1 MGNNK
6 VIMAAGKWIG
16 GFIGWMAGG
25 PLGALAGYLVGSL
38 FDSMLDGVNS
48 PENSGTWGSGSQRD
62 YSQQRSY
69 QDFNE
74 AYQRAYRQRQQQGQ
88 RNSFLFSLLV
98 LSSYIIKADGKA
110 MHSEMELVRQMLRQN
125 FGNQAVNQGNEILSK
140 LFDEQKREGWQQFK
154 QTVRQCCAQI
164 SQQMDYSQRLQLL
177 NYLVM
182 VAQADGSVPQIEI
195 TALKECAIW
204 MGLRETEVDSMLH
217 LSGDSLEDAYKV
229 LGVSPDA
236 SDNEVK
242 KAYRKLALEH
252 HPDKVAALG
261 EDVRK
266 AAEKKF
272 QEINAAKDRIWK
284 ARGL

>member
-1 MGNNK
+1 
-6 VIMAAGKWIG
+6 
-16 GFIGWMAGG
+16 
-25 PLGALAGYLVGSL
+25 
-38 FDSMLDGVNS
+38 
-48 PENSGTWGSGSQRD
+48 
-62 YSQQRSY
+62 
-69 QDFNE
+69 
-74 AYQRAYRQRQQQGQ
+74 
-88 RNSFLFSLLV
+88 
-98 LSSYIIKADGKA
+98 
-110 MHSEMELVRQMLRQN
+110 
-125 FGNQAVNQGNEILSK
+125 
-140 LFDEQKREGWQQFK
+140 
-154 QTVRQCCAQI
+154 
-164 SQQMDYSQRLQLL
+164 MDYSQRLQLL

-182 VAQADGSVPQIEI
+182 VAQADGSVPQSEI

-242 KAYRKLALEH
+242 KAH

>member
-1 MGNNK
+1 
-6 VIMAAGKWIG
+6 MAAGKWIG

-25 PLGALAGYLVGSL
+25 PLGALAGFLLGRL
-38 FDSMLDGVNS
+38 FDTMLDDVNTA
-48 PENSGTWGSGSQRD
+48 ENSGTFGRD
-62 YSQQRSY
+62 SDRERTY
-69 QDFNE
+69 QAYQE
-74 AYQRAYRQRQQQGQ
+74 AYTRAFQQRQQQGQ

-98 LSSYIIKADGKA
+98 LSSYIIKADGRA

-125 FGNQAVNQGNEILSK
+125 FGNEAVSQGNEILNK
-140 LFDEQKREGWQQFK
+140 LFEEQKREGWNLFK
-154 QTVRQCCAQI
+154 QTVQQCC
-164 SQQMDYSQRLQLL
+164 SQMNRQMDYSQRLQLL
-177 NYLVM
+177 NFLVM
-182 VAQADGSVPQIEI
+182 VAQADGSVPQSEV
-195 TALKECAIW
+195 TALKECAQW
-204 MGLRETEVDSMLH
+204 LGMSANEVDSMLH
-217 LSGDSLEDAYKV
+217 LEGNTLEDAYKV

-236 SDNEVK
+236 TDNEVK

>member
-1 MGNNK
+1 
-6 VIMAAGKWIG
+6 MAAGKWIG

-38 FDSMLDGVNS
+38 FDSMLDGVNT
-48 PENSGTWGSGSQRD
+48 PENSGTWGAGSQR
-62 YSQQRSY
+62 QQTY
-69 QDFNE
+69 EAYNE
-74 AYQRAYRQRQQQGQ
+74 AYQQAYRQRMQQGQ

-98 LSSYIIKADGKA
+98 LASYIIKADGKA
-110 MHSEMELVRQMLRQN
+110 MHSEMELVREMLRQN
-125 FGNQAVNQGNEILSK
+125 FGNDAVSQGNEILNR

-154 QTVRQCCAQI
+154 QTVRQCCGQI
-164 SQQMDYSQRLQLL
+164 NQQMDYSQRLQLL
-177 NYLVM
+177 DFLVM
-182 VAQADGSVPQIEI
+182 VAKADGSVPQSEVA
-195 TALKECAIW
+195 ALKECAQW
-204 MGLRETEVDSMLH
+204 MGLRSSEVDSMLH
-217 LSGDSLEDAYKV
+217 LSGNTLEDAYKV
-229 LGVSPDA
+229 LGVSPEATD
-236 SDNEVK
+236 EELK

-272 QEINAAKDRIWK
+272 QEINAAKERIWK

>member
-1 MGNNK
+1 
-6 VIMAAGKWIG
+6 MAAGKWIG

-38 FDSMLDGVNS
+38 FDSMLDGVNT
-48 PENSGTWGSGSQRD
+48 PQNSGTWGAGSERD
-62 YSQQRSY
+62 QGSWQQSY
-69 QDFNE
+69 QDYSSM
-74 AYQRAYRQRQQQGQ
+74 YQQAYRQRQQQGE

-98 LSSYIIKADGKA
+98 LSSYVIKADGKA
-110 MHSEMELVRQMLRQN
+110 MHSEMELVREMLRQN
-125 FGNQAVNQGNEILSK
+125 FGNEAVAQGNEILNK
-140 LFDEQKREGWQQFK
+140 LFDEQRREGWQQFK
-154 QTVRQCCAQI
+154 QTVRQCCGQI
-164 SQQMDYSQRLQLL
+164 NRQMDYSQRLQLL

-182 VAQADGSVPQIEI
+182 VAKADGSVPQSEV
-195 TALKECAIW
+195 TALKEIAQW
-204 MGLRETEVDSMLH
+204 MGLGQNEVDSMLH
-217 LSGDSLEDAYKV
+217 LSGDTLEDAYKV

-236 SDNEVK
+236 TDDELK
-242 KAYRKLALEH
+242 KAYRRLALEH

>member
-1 MGNNK
+1 
-6 VIMAAGKWIG
+6 MAYGKWIG
-16 GFIGWMAGG
+16 GFLGFMTAG
-25 PLGALAGYLVGSL
+25 PLGALAGIVLGGV
-38 FDSMLDGVNS
+38 FDTMLDAVNT
-48 PENSGTWGSGSQRD
+48 PGTQGTFDGQSGFESQ
-62 YSQQRSY
+62 
-69 QDFNE
+69 
-74 AYQRAYRQRQQQGQ
+74 AYTRQQTYQGQ

-125 FGNQAVNQGNEILSK
+125 FGEAAVSQGNEILNK
-140 LFDEQKREGWQQFK
+140 LFDEQKREGWTQFK
-154 QTVRQCCAQI
+154 STVRQCCGQI
-164 SQQMDYSQRLQLL
+164 NQQMDYSQRLQLL

-182 VAQADGSVPQIEI
+182 VAKADGNVPQSEI
-195 TALKECAIW
+195 TALKECAQW
-204 MGLRETEVDSMLH
+204 MGLRGSEVDSMLH
-217 LSGDSLEDAYKV
+217 LQGNTLEDAYKV

-236 SDNEVK
+236 SDDEVK

>member
-1 MGNNK
+1 
-6 VIMAAGKWIG
+6 MAAGKWIC

-38 FDSMLDGVNS
+38 FDSMLDGVNT
-48 PENSGTWGSGSQRD
+48 PENSGTWGAGSQRHQT
-62 YSQQRSY
+62 YEAY
-69 QDFNE
+69 NE
-74 AYQRAYRQRQQQGQ
+74 AYQQAYRQRMQQGQ

-98 LSSYIIKADGKA
+98 LASYIIKADGKA
-110 MHSEMELVRQMLRQN
+110 MHSEMELVREMLRQN
-125 FGNQAVNQGNEILSK
+125 FGNDAVSQGNEILNR
-140 LFDEQKREGWQQFK
+140 LFDEQKRQGWQQFK
-154 QTVRQCCAQI
+154 QTVRQCCGQI
-164 SQQMDYSQRLQLL
+164 NQQMDYSQRLQLL
-177 NYLVM
+177 DFLVM
-182 VAQADGSVPQIEI
+182 VAKADASVPQSEVA
-195 TALKECAIW
+195 ALKECAQW
-204 MGLRETEVDSMLH
+204 MGLRSSEVDSMLH
-217 LSGDSLEDAYKV
+217 LSGNTLEDAYKV

-236 SDNEVK
+236 TDEEVK

-272 QEINAAKDRIWK
+272 QEINAAKDRIYK

>member
-1 MGNNK
+1 
-6 VIMAAGKWIG
+6 
-16 GFIGWMAGG
+16 MAGG
-25 PLGALAGYLVGSL
+25 PLGALAGYLLGSM
-38 FDSMLDGVNS
+38 FDTMLDGVNS
-48 PENSGTWGSGSQRD
+48 PQNSGTWGQGSSRER
-62 YSQQRSY
+62 QQTY

-74 AYQRAYRQRQQQGQ
+74 AYQRAYRQRQAQGQ

-125 FGNQAVNQGNEILSK
+125 FGNDAVAQGNEILNK
-140 LFDEQKREGWQQFK
+140 LFDEQKREGWTQFK
-154 QTVRQCCAQI
+154 QTVRQCCGQI
-164 SQQMDYSQRLQLL
+164 NQQMDYSQRLQLL

-182 VAQADGSVPQIEI
+182 VAQADGSVPQSEI
-195 TALKECAIW
+195 TALKECAQW
-204 MGLRETEVDSMLH
+204 LGMSASEVDSMLH
-217 LSGDSLEDAYKV
+217 LQGDSLEDAYKV
-229 LGVSPDA
+229 LGISPDA
-236 SDNEVK
+236 SDAEVK

>member
-1 MGNNK
+1 M
-6 VIMAAGKWIG
+6 AGKWIG

-38 FDSMLDGVNS
+38 FDNMLDGVNT
-48 PENSGTWGSGSQRD
+48 PH
-62 YSQQRSY
+62 QQSY
-69 QDFNE
+69 QDYNQ
-74 AYQRAYRQRQQQGQ
+74 AYQQAYRQRQQQGE

-125 FGNQAVNQGNEILSK
+125 FGESAVNQGNEILNR
-140 LFDEQKREGWQQFK
+140 LFDEQKGWQQFK
-154 QTVRQCCAQI
+154 STVRQCCSQI
-164 SQQMDYSQRLQLL
+164 NQQMDYSQRLQLL

-182 VAQADGSVPQIEI
+182 VAKADGSVPQSEI
-195 TALKECAIW
+195 NALKECAQW
-204 MGLRETEVDSMLH
+204 MGLRTSEVDSMLH
-217 LSGDSLEDAYKV
+217 LEGNTLEDAYKV
-229 LGVSPDA
+229 LGVDPNA
-236 SDNEVK
+236 SDDELK

>member
-1 MGNNK
+1 
-6 VIMAAGKWIG
+6 MAAGKWIG

-25 PLGALAGYLVGSL
+25 PLGALAGYLLGSL
-38 FDSMLDGVNS
+38 FDTMLDGVNT
-48 PENSGTWGSGSQRD
+48 PQNSGSRSQGSGRGGQR
-62 YSQQRSY
+62 QSY

-110 MHSEMELVRQMLRQN
+110 MHSEMEMVRQMLRQN
-125 FGNQAVNQGNEILSK
+125 FGQDAVSQGNEILNK
-140 LFDEQKREGWQQFK
+140 LFDEQKREGWTQFK
-154 QTVRQCCAQI
+154 QTVQQCCGQI
-164 SQQMDYSQRLQLL
+164 SLQMDYSQRLQLL

-182 VAQADGSVPQIEI
+182 VAQADGNVPQSEI
-195 TALKECAIW
+195 TALKECAQW
-204 MGLRETEVDSMLH
+204 LGMSASEVDSMLH
-217 LSGDSLEDAYKV
+217 LQGDTLDDAYKV
-229 LGVSPDA
+229 LGVSPNATD
-236 SDNEVK
+236 DEVK

>member
-1 MGNNK
+1 
-6 VIMAAGKWIG
+6 MAAGNWIG

-38 FDSMLDGVNS
+38 FDSMLDGVNT
-48 PENSGTWGSGSQRD
+48 PENSGTWGADSQR
-62 YSQQRSY
+62 QQTY
-69 QDFNE
+69 EAYNE
-74 AYQRAYRQRQQQGQ
+74 AYQQAYRQRMQQGQ

-98 LSSYIIKADGKA
+98 LASYIIKADGKA
-110 MHSEMELVRQMLRQN
+110 MHSEMELVREMLRQN
-125 FGNQAVNQGNEILSK
+125 FGNDAVSQGNEILNR

-154 QTVRQCCAQI
+154 QTVRQCCGQI
-164 SQQMDYSQRLQLL
+164 NQQMDYSQRLQLL
-177 NYLVM
+177 DFLVM
-182 VAQADGSVPQIEI
+182 VAKADGSVPQSEI
-195 TALKECAIW
+195 AALKECAQW
-204 MGLRETEVDSMLH
+204 MGLRSSEVDSMLH
-217 LSGDSLEDAYKV
+217 LSGNTLEDAYKV

-236 SDNEVK
+236 TDEELK

-272 QEINAAKDRIWK
+272 QEINAAKERIWK

>member
-1 MGNNK
+1 
-6 VIMAAGKWIG
+6 MAAGKWIG

-38 FDSMLDGVNS
+38 FDSMLDGVNT
-48 PENSGTWGSGSQRD
+48 PENSGTWGAGSQR
-62 YSQQRSY
+62 QQTY
-69 QDFNE
+69 EAYNE
-74 AYQRAYRQRQQQGQ
+74 AYQQAYRQRMQQGQ

-98 LSSYIIKADGKA
+98 LASYIIKADGKA
-110 MHSEMELVRQMLRQN
+110 MHSEMELVREMLRQN
-125 FGNQAVNQGNEILSK
+125 FGNDAVSQGNEILNR

-154 QTVRQCCAQI
+154 QTVRQCCGQI
-164 SQQMDYSQRLQLL
+164 NQQMDYSQRLQLL
-177 NYLVM
+177 DFLVM
-182 VAQADGSVPQIEI
+182 VAKADGSVPQSEVA
-195 TALKECAIW
+195 ALKECAQW
-204 MGLRETEVDSMLH
+204 MGLRSSEVDSMLH
-217 LSGDSLEDAYKV
+217 LSGNTLEDAYKV

-236 SDNEVK
+236 TDEELK

-272 QEINAAKDRIWK
+272 QEINAAKERIWK

>member
-1 MGNNK
+1 
-6 VIMAAGKWIG
+6 MAAGKWIG

-38 FDSMLDGVNS
+38 FDSMLDGVNT
-48 PENSGTWGSGSQRD
+48 PENSGTWGAGSQRHQT
-62 YSQQRSY
+62 YEAY
-69 QDFNE
+69 NE
-74 AYQRAYRQRQQQGQ
+74 AYQQAYRQRMQQGQ

-98 LSSYIIKADGKA
+98 LASYIIKADGKA
-110 MHSEMELVRQMLRQN
+110 MHSEMELVREMLRQN
-125 FGNQAVNQGNEILSK
+125 FGNDAVSQGNEILNR

-154 QTVRQCCAQI
+154 QTVRQCCGQI
-164 SQQMDYSQRLQLL
+164 NQQMDYSQRLQLL
-177 NYLVM
+177 DFLVM
-182 VAQADGSVPQIEI
+182 VAKADGSVPQSEVA
-195 TALKECAIW
+195 ALKECAQW
-204 MGLRETEVDSMLH
+204 MGLRSSEVDSMLH
-217 LSGDSLEDAYKV
+217 LSGNTLEDAYKV

-236 SDNEVK
+236 TDEEVK

-272 QEINAAKDRIWK
+272 QEINAAKERIWK

>member
-1 MGNNK
+1 
-6 VIMAAGKWIG
+6 MAAGKWIG

-25 PLGALAGYLVGSL
+25 PLGALAGYLLGSL
-38 FDSMLDGVNS
+38 FDTMLDGVNT
-48 PENSGTWGSGSQRD
+48 PDNSGTWGQGSGRERRQT
-62 YSQQRSY
+62 Y

-110 MHSEMELVRQMLRQN
+110 MHSEMEMVRQMLRQN
-125 FGNQAVNQGNEILSK
+125 FGPDAVSQGNEILNK
-140 LFDEQKREGWQQFK
+140 LFDEQKREGWPQFK
-154 QTVRQCCAQI
+154 QTVQQCCQQI
-164 SQQMDYSQRLQLL
+164 NLQMDYSQRLQLL

-182 VAQADGSVPQIEI
+182 VAQADGSVPQSEI
-195 TALKECAIW
+195 TALKECAQW
-204 MGLRETEVDSMLH
+204 LGMSASEVDSMLH
-217 LSGDSLEDAYKV
+217 LQGETLDDAYKV

-236 SDNEVK
+236 TDDEVK

>member
-1 MGNNK
+1 
-6 VIMAAGKWIG
+6 
-16 GFIGWMAGG
+16 MAGG

-38 FDSMLDGVNS
+38 FDSMLDGVNT
-48 PENSGTWGSGSQRD
+48 PENSGTWGAGSQR
-62 YSQQRSY
+62 QQTY
-69 QDFNE
+69 EAYNE
-74 AYQRAYRQRQQQGQ
+74 AYQQAYRQRMQQGQ

-98 LSSYIIKADGKA
+98 LASYIIKADGKA
-110 MHSEMELVRQMLRQN
+110 MHSEMELVREMLRQN
-125 FGNQAVNQGNEILSK
+125 FGNDAVSQGNEILNR

-154 QTVRQCCAQI
+154 QTVRQCCGQI
-164 SQQMDYSQRLQLL
+164 NQQMDYSQRLQLL
-177 NYLVM
+177 DFLVM
-182 VAQADGSVPQIEI
+182 VAKVDGSVPQSEVA
-195 TALKECAIW
+195 ALKECAQW
-204 MGLRETEVDSMLH
+204 MGLRSSEVDSMLH
-217 LSGDSLEDAYKV
+217 LSGNTLEDAYKV

-236 SDNEVK
+236 TDEEVK

-272 QEINAAKDRIWK
+272 QEINAAKERIWK